1 MNVGAWK
8 RKSTMKETMEM
19 GEVSRGAFVP
29 FGTPPTG
36 PAAATTNAAAAHG
49 AASPSSPERGGGRG
63 AAKWIDPER
72 LNDVGGDDDDG
83 DYRNI
88 NINNER
94 RASHDGGGDRD
105 LLRLRGQFRLFGA
118 MAAPYYREC
127 RRGRALL
134 LSIVALTLANSAVR
148 VFFSYLA
155 RDFWSALQAK
165 DEETFYDIML
175 KFLGAMF
182 LLAPINV
189 AYRYMRQTLAI
200 AWRKWMTGRVL
211 RLYFSNK
218 VYYMLER
225 RSSSSGAVV
234 ADAASCAA
242 KSSARPDGATTTTTT
257 EVDNPDQRISEDIR
271 SFTEFS
277 LTFFLTVITSVVDL
291 VCFGA
296 ILFTI
301 MPQLFVAIFLFAAV
315 GTASTVCIGRV
326 LIRLNY
332 EALRKEA
339 DFRFSLVRVRENSE
353 SIAFYAGENV
363 EERETDRR
371 FGSVIGNMSSINV
384 AQRNLDFVTTYY
396 KYLTWILPIMVVAPQ
411 YFAGNVELG
420 VISQASSAFG
430 HILDDMSLVVNYF
443 TDISQFSAGIARL
456 YSFLAAIAELDPRGR
471 RSTTSLLSLPATES
485 DGAIMKGGERASY
498 TTPAIAIR
506 VKEVDDPVP
515 SSPSLPSPILSI
527 DRLRLAT
534 PDNKRSLIQN
544 LSISLPSGRNLL
556 IVGASGSGKSSLL
569 RAIAGLWSTG
579 AGEIVRPSSEHVY
592 FLPQRPYC
600 PPGSLRDQL
609 LYPSTEHKDDHF
621 PTTGGI
627 DGSEHRPDGGPIPK
641 DERRLHKDWTDEDLL
656 GVLRSVDLPHLA
668 GRVGDGDPYR
678 GLDAVL
684 NWGSTLSLGEQQR
697 LAFGR
702 LVINRPRLVIMDES
716 TSALDVPAET
726 KMYELLH
733 HSSSGSEPGARGLT
747 YVSVGHRPTL
757 LAHHDLKLSL
767 RDGSGF
773 VSEIP
778 PNACTVDEGF
788 ILS

>member
-1 MNVGAWK
+1 
-8 RKSTMKETMEM
+8 
-19 GEVSRGAFVP
+19 
-29 FGTPPTG
+29 
-36 PAAATTNAAAAHG
+36 
-49 AASPSSPERGGGRG
+49 
-63 AAKWIDPER
+63 
-72 LNDVGGDDDDG
+72 
-83 DYRNI
+83 
-88 NINNER
+88 
-94 RASHDGGGDRD
+94 
-105 LLRLRGQFRLFGA
+105 
-118 MAAPYYREC
+118 
-127 RRGRALL
+127 
-134 LSIVALTLANSAVR
+134 
-148 VFFSYLA
+148 
-155 RDFWSALQAK
+155 
-165 DEETFYDIML
+165 
-175 KFLGAMF
+175 
-182 LLAPINV
+182 
-189 AYRYMRQTLAI
+189 MRQRLAI

-211 RLYFSNK
+211 RLYFSNR
-218 VYYMLER
+218 VYYMLETR
-225 RSSSSGAVV
+225 GVV
-234 ADAASCAA
+234 ADA
-242 KSSARPDGATTTTTT
+242 SSAANTNEATTR
-257 EVDNPDQRISEDIR
+257 EVDNPDQRISEDIK

-277 LTFFLTVITSVVDL
+277 LTFFLTIITSVIDL
-291 VCFGA
+291 VCFSV

-301 MPQLFVAIFLFAAV
+301 MPQLFLAIVLFATV
-315 GTASTVCIGRV
+315 GTVLTVCIGKV
-326 LIRLNY
+326 LIGLNY

-371 FGSVIGNMSSINV
+371 FENVIDNMSLINV

-396 KYLTWILPIMVVAPQ
+396 NYLTWILPIMVIAPQ

-430 HILDDMSLVVNYF
+430 HILDDMSLVVNSF

-456 YSFLAAIAELDPRGR
+456 YSFLGAIAELDPQR
-471 RSTTSLLSLPATES
+471 RSMTSLLSVPVVENEE
-485 DGAIMKGGERASY
+485 AIMKGGERMSYTTSY
-498 TTPAIAIR
+498 TTPAIAIQ
-506 VKEVDDPVP
+506 VKEVDTVLSPSRP
-515 SSPSLPSPILSI
+515 SSILSI
-527 DRLRLAT
+527 DRLCLAT
-534 PDNKRSLIQN
+534 PDNKRLLIEN
-544 LSISLPSGRNLL
+544 LNISLMSGRNLL

-621 PTTGGI
+621 SLTGI
-627 DGSEHRPDGGPIPK
+627 DRSEHRPDGGPIPK

-656 GVLRSVDLPHLA
+656 DVLQSVDLPHLA

-684 NWGSTLSLGEQQR
+684 NWGNTLSLGEQQR

-726 KMYELLH
+726 KMYKLLNDL
-733 HSSSGSEPGARGLT
+733 SSGSEPGARGLT

>member
-1 MNVGAWK
+1 MKAGAWK
-8 RKSTMKETMEM
+8 RKSTIKDNIEM
-19 GEVSRGAFVP
+19 DEVSRGAFVP
-29 FGTPPTG
+29 FGISPTG
-36 PAAATTNAAAAHG
+36 PAAKNAAADG
-49 AASPSSPERGGGRG
+49 AASASSPERGGGG
-63 AAKWIDPER
+63 AAKMSDLER
-72 LNDVGGDDDDG
+72 LDVGDDEG
-83 DYRNI
+83 YCSI
-88 NINNER
+88 NER
-94 RASHDGGGDRD
+94 KAPDEDRN
-105 LLRLRGQFRLFGA
+105 LRLREQFASFWV
-118 MAAPYYREC
+118 MAVPFFREN
-127 RRGRALL
+127 RGGRTLL
-134 LSIVALTLANSAVR
+134 IAIVVLTLANSAVR

-155 RDFWSALQAK
+155 RDFWSALQDK
-165 DEETFYDIML
+165 DAETFYGIMFR
-175 KFLGAMF
+175 FLGAMF

-189 AYRYMRQTLAI
+189 AYRYMRQKLAI

-225 RSSSSGAVV
+225 RSSSGVV
-234 ADAASCAA
+234 ADASAA
-242 KSSARPDGATTTTTT
+242 KSAFPNEETTR
-257 EVDNPDQRISEDIR
+257 EVDNPDQRISEDIK

-277 LTFFLTVITSVVDL
+277 LSFFLTIITSVIDL
-291 VCFGA
+291 VCFSV

-301 MPQLFVAIFLFAAV
+301 MPQLFLAIFLFATV
-315 GTASTVCIGRV
+315 GTVSTVCIGKV

-371 FGSVIGNMSSINV
+371 FENVISNMSLINV

-396 KYLTWILPIMVVAPQ
+396 NYLTWILPIMVIAPQ

-430 HILDDMSLVVNYF
+430 HILDDMSLVVNSF

-456 YSFLAAIAELDPRGR
+456 YSFLGAIAELDPQR
-471 RSTTSLLSLPATES
+471 RSMTSLLSVPVVEN
-485 DGAIMKGGERASY
+485 DEAIMKGGERMSYTTSY
-498 TTPAIAIR
+498 TTPAIAIQ
-506 VKEVDDPVP
+506 VKEVDTVLSPSRP
-515 SSPSLPSPILSI
+515 SSILSI
-527 DRLRLAT
+527 DRLSLAT
-534 PDNKRSLIQN
+534 PDNKRLLIQN
-544 LSISLPSGRNLL
+544 LNISLLSGRNLL

-621 PTTGGI
+621 SLTGI

-641 DERRLHKDWTDEDLL
+641 DERRLHKDWTDDDLL
-656 GVLRSVDLPHLA
+656 GVLQSVDLPHLA

-684 NWGSTLSLGEQQR
+684 NWGNTLSLGEQQR

-702 LVINRPRLVIMDES
+702 LIINRPRLVIMDES

-726 KMYELLH
+726 KMYKLLNDL
-733 HSSSGSEPGARGLT
+733 SSGLELGGRGLT

-778 PNACTVDEGF
+778 PKD
-788 ILS
+788 LS

>member
-1 MNVGAWK
+1 MKVGARK
-8 RKSTMKETMEM
+8 RKPTINDIIEM
-19 GEVSRGAFVP
+19 DEVSRGAYLP
-29 FGTPPTG
+29 FGISPTPG
-36 PAAATTNAAAAHG
+36 PAAAKNAAAADG
-49 AASPSSPERGGGRG
+49 DASASSPERGGGRG
-63 AAKWIDPER
+63 AADTSDDPER
-72 LNDVGGDDDDG
+72 PHVGIGDDG
-83 DYRNI
+83 GYRNI
-88 NINNER
+88 DDER
-94 RASHDGGGDRD
+94 KPPPPDEVDRD
-105 LLRLRGQFRLFGA
+105 LRLREQFGHFRA
-118 MAAPYYREC
+118 MAVPFFREN
-127 RRGRALL
+127 RGGRTLL
-134 LSIVALTLANSAVR
+134 VAIVILTLANSAVR

-155 RDFWSALQAK
+155 RDFWSALQDK
-165 DEETFYDIML
+165 DAETFYGIMFR
-175 KFLGAMF
+175 FLGAMF

-189 AYRYMRQTLAI
+189 AYRYMRQKLAI

-218 VYYMLER
+218 VYYMLES
-225 RSSSSGAVV
+225 RSSSGGVV
-234 ADAASCAA
+234 ADASGAA
-242 KSSARPDGATTTTTT
+242 KSAYPNEATTR
-257 EVDNPDQRISEDIR
+257 EVDNPDQRISEDIK

-277 LTFFLTVITSVVDL
+277 LTFFLTIITSVIDL
-291 VCFGA
+291 VCFSV

-301 MPQLFVAIFLFAAV
+301 MPQLFLAIIIFATV
-315 GTASTVCIGRV
+315 GTALTVCIGRV

-371 FGSVIGNMSSINV
+371 FENVIDNMSLINV

-396 KYLTWILPIMVVAPQ
+396 NYLTWILPIMVIAPQ
-411 YFAGNVELG
+411 YFSGNVELG

-430 HILDDMSLVVNYF
+430 HILDDMSLVVNSF

-456 YSFLAAIAELDPRGR
+456 YSFLGAIAELDPQK
-471 RSTTSLLSLPATES
+471 RSMTSLLSVPVVEN
-485 DGAIMKGGERASY
+485 DGAIMKGGERMSYTTSY
-498 TTPAIAIR
+498 TTPAIAIQ
-506 VKEVDDPVP
+506 VKEVVETGLSPSRP
-515 SSPSLPSPILSI
+515 SSILSI
-527 DRLRLAT
+527 DRLCLAT
-534 PDNKRSLIQN
+534 PDNKRLLIEN
-544 LSISLPSGRNLL
+544 LNISLLSGRNLL

-621 PTTGGI
+621 SLTGI

-641 DERRLHKDWTDEDLL
+641 DERRLHKDWTDDDLL
-656 GVLRSVDLPHLA
+656 CVLQSVDLPHLA
-668 GRVGDGDPYR
+668 SRVGDGDPYR

-684 NWGSTLSLGEQQR
+684 NWGNTLSLGEQQR

-726 KMYELLH
+726 KMYKLLNDL
-733 HSSSGSEPGARGLT
+733 SSGSELGARGLT

-778 PNACTVDEGF
+778 PNACTIDEGF

>member
-1 MNVGAWK
+1 MD
-8 RKSTMKETMEM
+8 
-19 GEVSRGAFVP
+19 EVSRGVFVP
-29 FGTPPTG
+29 FGVSPTAPP
-36 PAAATTNAAAAHG
+36 ARKNTTAVPDG
-49 AASPSSPERGGGRG
+49 AASASSSTTSDRGGEKQG
-63 AAKWIDPER
+63 AARMDRAEDHRER
-72 LNDVGGDDDDG
+72 VNLDV
-83 DYRNI
+83 
-88 NINNER
+88 
-94 RASHDGGGDRD
+94 DRD
-105 LLRLRGQFRLFGA
+105 DNDRDDRRRRDDEDRSLRLREQFRSFRE
-118 MAAPYYREC
+118 MASPYFRENRDG
-127 RRGRALL
+127 RRLL
-134 LSIVALTLANSAVR
+134 LAIVFLTLANSAVR

-155 RDFWSALQAK
+155 RDFWSALQDK
-165 DEETFYDIML
+165 DADTFYDVMF
-175 KFLGAMF
+175 KFLGAMIV
-182 LLAPINV
+182 LAPINV
-189 AYRYMRQTLAI
+189 AYRYQRQKLAI

-211 RLYFSNK
+211 RLYFSNR

-225 RSSSSGAVV
+225 RSSSSTSTSGVV
-234 ADAASCAA
+234 VDANAA
-242 KSSARPDGATTTTTT
+242 KSAHPNDETATR

-277 LTFFLTVITSVVDL
+277 LSFFLTIITSVIDL
-291 VCFGA
+291 VCFSF

-301 MPQLFVAIFLFAAV
+301 MPQLFIAILLFATV
-315 GTASTVCIGRV
+315 GTVLTVVIGKV

-371 FGSVIGNMSSINV
+371 FENVIDNMSLINV

-396 KYLTWILPIMVVAPQ
+396 NYLTWILPIMVIAPQ

-430 HILDDMSLVVNYF
+430 HILDDMSLIVNSF

-456 YSFLAAIAELDPRGR
+456 HSFLGAIAKLDPQRV
-471 RSTTSLLSLPATES
+471 STTSLLGLHVDEN
-485 DGAIMKGGERASY
+485 DGAILRGGERMSY
-498 TTPAIAIR
+498 TTPAVAIR
-506 VKEVDDPVP
+506 VKEVDPALDRLGTISPGSF
-515 SSPSLPSPILSI
+515 SSPSRPSTILSI
-527 DRLRLAT
+527 DRLCLAT
-534 PDNKRSLIQN
+534 PDNKRLLILN
-544 LSISLPSGRNLL
+544 LNLSLPSGKNLL

-579 AGEIVRPSSEHVY
+579 EGEIVRPRSEHVY

-609 LYPSTEHKDDHF
+609 LYPSTEHTDDHF
-621 PTTGGI
+621 ALTGI
-627 DGSEHRPDGGPIPK
+627 DGSEHRPDGGPRPK
-641 DERRLHKDWTDEDLL
+641 DERRLYKDWTDDDLL
-656 GVLRSVDLPHLA
+656 GVLQSVDLPHLA
-668 GRVGDGDPYR
+668 GRAGDGDPYR
-678 GLDAVL
+678 GLDAVMD
-684 NWGSTLSLGEQQR
+684 WGNTLSLGEQQR

-726 KMYELLH
+726 KMYNLLKDL
-733 HSSSGSEPGARGLT
+733 SSGGELGARRLT

-767 RDGSGF
+767 GGGSGF

-778 PNACTVDEGF
+778 SNACMVDEGF

>member
-1 MNVGAWK
+1 
-8 RKSTMKETMEM
+8 
-19 GEVSRGAFVP
+19 
-29 FGTPPTG
+29 
-36 PAAATTNAAAAHG
+36 
-49 AASPSSPERGGGRG
+49 
-63 AAKWIDPER
+63 
-72 LNDVGGDDDDG
+72 
-83 DYRNI
+83 
-88 NINNER
+88 
-94 RASHDGGGDRD
+94 
-105 LLRLRGQFRLFGA
+105 
-118 MAAPYYREC
+118 
-127 RRGRALL
+127 
-134 LSIVALTLANSAVR
+134 
-148 VFFSYLA
+148 
-155 RDFWSALQAK
+155 
-165 DEETFYDIML
+165 
-175 KFLGAMF
+175 
-182 LLAPINV
+182 
-189 AYRYMRQTLAI
+189 MRQRLAI

-211 RLYFSNK
+211 RLYFSNR
-218 VYYMLER
+218 VYYMLETR
-225 RSSSSGAVV
+225 GVV
-234 ADAASCAA
+234 ADA
-242 KSSARPDGATTTTTT
+242 SSAANTNEATTR
-257 EVDNPDQRISEDIR
+257 EVDNPDQRISEDIK

-277 LTFFLTVITSVVDL
+277 LTFFLTIITSVIDL
-291 VCFGA
+291 VCFSV

-301 MPQLFVAIFLFAAV
+301 MPQLFLAIVLFATV
-315 GTASTVCIGRV
+315 GTVLTVCIGKV
-326 LIRLNY
+326 LIGLNY

-371 FGSVIGNMSSINV
+371 FENVIDNMSLINV

-396 KYLTWILPIMVVAPQ
+396 NYLTWILPIMVIAPQ

-430 HILDDMSLVVNYF
+430 HILDDMSLVVNSF

-456 YSFLAAIAELDPRGR
+456 YSFLGAIAELDPQR
-471 RSTTSLLSLPATES
+471 RSMTSLLSVPVVENEE
-485 DGAIMKGGERASY
+485 AIMKGGERMSYTTSY
-498 TTPAIAIR
+498 TTPAIAIQ
-506 VKEVDDPVP
+506 VKEVDTVLSPSRP
-515 SSPSLPSPILSI
+515 SSILSI
-527 DRLRLAT
+527 DRLCLAT
-534 PDNKRSLIQN
+534 PDNKRLLIEN
-544 LSISLPSGRNLL
+544 LNISLMSGRNLL

-621 PTTGGI
+621 SLTGI
-627 DGSEHRPDGGPIPK
+627 DRSEHRPDGGPIPK

-656 GVLRSVDLPHLA
+656 DVLQSVDLPHLA

-684 NWGSTLSLGEQQR
+684 NWGNTLSLGEQQR

-726 KMYELLH
+726 KMYKLLNDL
-733 HSSSGSEPGARGLT
+733 SSGSEPGARGLT

-757 LAHHDLKLSL
+757 FAHHDLKLSL

>member
-1 MNVGAWK
+1 MWK
-8 RKSTMKETMEM
+8 RKSTINKNKDNIEM
-19 GEVSRGAFVP
+19 DEVSRGPYYLP
-29 FGTPPTG
+29 FGISPTPG
-36 PAAATTNAAAAHG
+36 VAAAKRRAAIIANDG
-49 AASPSSPERGGGRG
+49 AASSSSASSPERG
-63 AAKWIDPER
+63 AKMTSDDPER
-72 LNDVGGDDDDG
+72 RLDVGIGDDGGYRDINEEERKARPDGGDD
-83 DYRNI
+83 
-88 NINNER
+88 
-94 RASHDGGGDRD
+94 RD
-105 LLRLRGQFRLFGA
+105 LRRPREQFGHFLA
-118 MAAPYYREC
+118 MATPFFGEN
-127 RRGRALL
+127 RGGRNLL
-134 LSIVALTLANSAVR
+134 AAIVILTLANSAVR

-155 RDFWSALQAK
+155 RDFWSALQDK
-165 DEETFYDIML
+165 DADTFYGIMFR
-175 KFLGAMF
+175 FLGAMV

-189 AYRYMRQTLAI
+189 AYRYMRQRLAI

-211 RLYFSNK
+211 RLYFSNR
-218 VYYMLER
+218 VYYMLETR
-225 RSSSSGAVV
+225 GVV
-234 ADAASCAA
+234 ADA
-242 KSSARPDGATTTTTT
+242 SSAANTNEATTR
-257 EVDNPDQRISEDIR
+257 EVDNPDQRISEDIK

-277 LTFFLTVITSVVDL
+277 LTFFLTIITSVIDL
-291 VCFGA
+291 VCFSV

-301 MPQLFVAIFLFAAV
+301 MPQLFLAIVLFATV
-315 GTASTVCIGRV
+315 GTVLTVCIGKV
-326 LIRLNY
+326 LIGLNY

-371 FGSVIGNMSSINV
+371 FENVIDNMSLINV

-396 KYLTWILPIMVVAPQ
+396 NYLTWILPIMVIAPQ

-430 HILDDMSLVVNYF
+430 HILDDMSLVVNSF

-456 YSFLAAIAELDPRGR
+456 YSFLGAIAELDPQR
-471 RSTTSLLSLPATES
+471 RSMTSLLSVPVVEN
-485 DGAIMKGGERASY
+485 DEAIMKGGGRMSYTTSY
-498 TTPAIAIR
+498 TTPAIAIQ
-506 VKEVDDPVP
+506 VKEVDTVLSPSRP
-515 SSPSLPSPILSI
+515 SSILSI
-527 DRLRLAT
+527 DRLCLAT
-534 PDNKRSLIQN
+534 PDNKRLLIEN
-544 LSISLPSGRNLL
+544 LNISLLSGRNLL

-621 PTTGGI
+621 SLTGI
-627 DGSEHRPDGGPIPK
+627 DRSEHRPDGGPIPK
-641 DERRLHKDWTDEDLL
+641 DERRLHKDWTDDDLL
-656 GVLRSVDLPHLA
+656 EVLKSVDLPHLA

-684 NWGSTLSLGEQQR
+684 NWGNTLSLGEQQR

-726 KMYELLH
+726 KMYKLLNDL
-733 HSSSGSEPGARGLT
+733 SSGSEPGARGLT

>member
-1 MNVGAWK
+1 M
-8 RKSTMKETMEM
+8 
-19 GEVSRGAFVP
+19 
-29 FGTPPTG
+29 
-36 PAAATTNAAAAHG
+36 
-49 AASPSSPERGGGRG
+49 
-63 AAKWIDPER
+63 
-72 LNDVGGDDDDG
+72 
-83 DYRNI
+83 
-88 NINNER
+88 
-94 RASHDGGGDRD
+94 
-105 LLRLRGQFRLFGA
+105 
-118 MAAPYYREC
+118 
-127 RRGRALL
+127 
-134 LSIVALTLANSAVR
+134 
-148 VFFSYLA
+148 
-155 RDFWSALQAK
+155 
-165 DEETFYDIML
+165 
-175 KFLGAMF
+175 
-182 LLAPINV
+182 
-189 AYRYMRQTLAI
+189 
-200 AWRKWMTGRVL
+200 
-211 RLYFSNK
+211 
-218 VYYMLER
+218 
-225 RSSSSGAVV
+225 
-234 ADAASCAA
+234 
-242 KSSARPDGATTTTTT
+242 
-257 EVDNPDQRISEDIR
+257 DNPDQRISEDIK

-277 LTFFLTVITSVVDL
+277 LTFFLTIITSVIDL
-291 VCFGA
+291 VCFSV

-301 MPQLFVAIFLFAAV
+301 MPQLFLAIVLFATV
-315 GTASTVCIGRV
+315 GTVLTVCIGKV
-326 LIRLNY
+326 LIGLNY

-371 FGSVIGNMSSINV
+371 FENVIDNMSLINV

-396 KYLTWILPIMVVAPQ
+396 NYLTWILPIMVIAPQ

-430 HILDDMSLVVNYF
+430 HILDDMSLVVNSF

-456 YSFLAAIAELDPRGR
+456 YSFLGAIAELDPQR
-471 RSTTSLLSLPATES
+471 RSMTSLLSVPVVEN
-485 DGAIMKGGERASY
+485 DKAIMKGGERMLYTTSY
-498 TTPAIAIR
+498 TTPAIAIQ
-506 VKEVDDPVP
+506 VKEVDTVLSPSRP
-515 SSPSLPSPILSI
+515 SSILSI
-527 DRLRLAT
+527 DRLCLAT
-534 PDNKRSLIQN
+534 PDNKRLLIEN
-544 LSISLPSGRNLL
+544 LNISLLSGRNLL

-621 PTTGGI
+621 SLTGI
-627 DGSEHRPDGGPIPK
+627 DRSEHRPDGGPIPK
-641 DERRLHKDWTDEDLL
+641 DERRLHKDWTDDDLL
-656 GVLRSVDLPHLA
+656 DVLQSVDLPHLA

-684 NWGSTLSLGEQQR
+684 NWGNTLSLGEQQR

-726 KMYELLH
+726 KMYKLLNDL
-733 HSSSGSEPGARGLT
+733 SSGSEPGARGLT

-767 RDGSGF
+767 RDGLGF

>member
-1 MNVGAWK
+1 MLWK
-8 RKSTMKETMEM
+8 RKSTINNKNKDNIEM
-19 GEVSRGAFVP
+19 DEVSRGPYLP
-29 FGTPPTG
+29 FGISPTPG
-36 PAAATTNAAAAHG
+36 LAAAKRRAATANDG
-49 AASPSSPERGGGRG
+49 AASSSASSPERG
-63 AAKWIDPER
+63 AEMSDDPER
-72 LNDVGGDDDDG
+72 RPDVGIGDDEGYCDINDDE
-83 DYRNI
+83 
-88 NINNER
+88 ER
-94 RASHDGGGDRD
+94 KARPDEGGDRNLRPREQFGYFRVMATPFFAENRGGRN
-105 LLRLRGQFRLFGA
+105 LLVA
-118 MAAPYYREC
+118 
-127 RRGRALL
+127 
-134 LSIVALTLANSAVR
+134 IVILTLANSAVR
-148 VFFSYLA
+148 VLFSYLA
-155 RDFWSALQAK
+155 RDFWSALQDK
-165 DEETFYDIML
+165 DADTFYGIMVR
-175 KFLGAMF
+175 FLGAMLF
-182 LLAPINV
+182 LAPINV
-189 AYRYMRQTLAI
+189 AYRYMRQKLAI

-218 VYYMLER
+218 VYYMLETR
-225 RSSSSGAVV
+225 GVV
-234 ADAASCAA
+234 ADATSAA
-242 KSSARPDGATTTTTT
+242 NPNEATTR
-257 EVDNPDQRISEDIR
+257 EVDNPDQRISEDIK

-277 LTFFLTVITSVVDL
+277 LTFFLTIITSVIDL
-291 VCFGA
+291 VCFSV

-301 MPQLFVAIFLFAAV
+301 MPQLFLAIVLFATV
-315 GTASTVCIGRV
+315 GTVLTVCIGKV
-326 LIRLNY
+326 LIGLNY

-371 FGSVIGNMSSINV
+371 FENVIDNMSLINV

-396 KYLTWILPIMVVAPQ
+396 NYLTWILPIMVIAPQ

-430 HILDDMSLVVNYF
+430 HILDDMSLVVNSF

-456 YSFLAAIAELDPRGR
+456 YSFLGAIAELDPQR
-471 RSTTSLLSLPATES
+471 RSMTSLLSVPVVEN
-485 DGAIMKGGERASY
+485 DKAIMKGGERMSYTTSY
-498 TTPAIAIR
+498 TTPAIAIQ
-506 VKEVDDPVP
+506 VKEVDTVLSPSRP
-515 SSPSLPSPILSI
+515 SSILSI
-527 DRLRLAT
+527 ARLCLAT
-534 PDNKRSLIQN
+534 PDNKRLLIEN
-544 LSISLPSGRNLL
+544 LNISLLSGRNLL

-621 PTTGGI
+621 SLTGI
-627 DGSEHRPDGGPIPK
+627 DRSEHRPDGGPIPK
-641 DERRLHKDWTDEDLL
+641 DERRLHKDWTDDDLL
-656 GVLRSVDLPHLA
+656 SVLQSVDLPHLA

-684 NWGSTLSLGEQQR
+684 NWGNTLSLGEQQR

-726 KMYELLH
+726 KMYKLLNDL
-733 HSSSGSEPGARGLT
+733 SSGSEPGARGLT